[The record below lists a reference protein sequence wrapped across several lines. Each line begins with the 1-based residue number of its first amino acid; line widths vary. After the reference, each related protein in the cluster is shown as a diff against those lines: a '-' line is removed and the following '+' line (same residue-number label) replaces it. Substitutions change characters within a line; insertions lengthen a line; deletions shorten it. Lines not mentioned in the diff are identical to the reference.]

1 MNFQM
6 FCKNAEK
13 IDQQKVV
20 TNNTFVI
27 SFRNTKGE
35 LFSIDPSDIVH
46 FLEYVNDNYKDIENA
61 WNSVVSKKDLL
72 TKYEEKSY
80 REIYKL
86 AGSKEELKSIGST
99 GRSQT
104 RALTMVISKM
114 ICYLSQLPYVSILE
128 NTYFDKET
136 IKKALSRVPD
146 NLSDLG
152 RDIPSKN
159 HEGKVKARFVKW
171 MKGKKLSDRT
181 IYSYAETGMNTT
193 DKILDEHINEFEG
206 IYSLTQTSELDAIIE
221 KLNTLDEWKEIN
233 ASGNGMYQAGLKKY
247 EDFLKDARNKST
259 ASIIHLTLP
268 KPFILLAGISG
279 TGKTRFVREQAIAF
293 DAEKNNYCLVSV
305 RPDWHEPSDLLGYV
319 SRLSGTPKYISTKVL
334 NFIVKAWQVVAPDA
348 TQDGTGELDYDAVP
362 YWLCL
367 DEMNL
372 APVEQ
377 YFADYLSVLESR
389 EFSDDSYKCEA
400 LLDKGLLQDLATN
413 DAEIQKTLGLE
424 DNDDLW
430 QYFLNHGIAIPPNL
444 IVAGTVNMDETTHGF
459 SRKVIDRALTIDFGE
474 FFPND
479 YVNYFQQKTRPK
491 CFSYSKQSQASQ
503 DNLAETFDVDGSKSI
518 AFLSSV
524 NDILKHTPF
533 ELAYRALNELL
544 LQVECFKPETEEQ
557 LYAVWDD
564 FLMSKVLPRIDGD
577 EDKLRVKKDDD
588 TVINLLEALSELL
601 EVQLG
606 DIWNGV
612 RFDFYR
618 ENTDS
623 SVIDD
628 IPCRSKAKL
637 IWMQNRLTTNTFT
650 SFWP

>member
-1 MNFQM
+1 MLSNLFKEILVGWVQATKEP
-6 FCKNAEK
+6 FTDHPLANKLRKELKDK
-13 IDQQKVV
+13 IQKVLLEREIDYKIKASAGAGNWANV
-20 TNNTFVI
+20 PWLSMLDSNKTESTQEGIYPVYLFRADGSGFYLSLGFGTTKLKELYGASQARVEASKIAKNIHTLVPEINTW
-27 SFRNTKGE
+27 GDD
-35 LFSIDPSDIVH
+35 SID
-46 FLEYVNDNYKDIENA
+46 LRA
-61 WNSVVSKKDLL
+61 
-72 TKYEEKSY
+72 
-80 REIYKL
+80 
-86 AGSKEELKSIGST
+86 ST
-99 GRSQT
+99 NLGRSYEWGS
-104 RALTMVISKM
+104 AGAIF
-114 ICYLSQLPYVSILE
+114 YAAE
-128 NTYFDKET
+128 
-136 IKKALSRVPD
+136 
-146 NLSDLG
+146 
-152 RDIPSKN
+152 DIPSDDVLISDLEKLIN
-159 HEGKVKARFVKW
+159 IYKKIPTDFLVGTGVKVEENN
-171 MKGKKLSDRT
+171 MKGDV
-181 IYSYAETGMNTT
+181 
-193 DKILDEHINEFEG
+193 IN
-206 IYSLTQTSELDAIIE
+206 
-221 KLNTLDEWKEIN
+221 
-233 ASGNGMYQAGLKKY
+233 
-247 EDFLKDARNKST
+247 
-259 ASIIHLTLP
+259 SISLP

-279 TGKTRFVREQAIAF
+279 TGKTRFVREQAKAF

-319 SRLSGTPKYISTKVL
+319 SRLSGSPKYISTKVL
-334 NFIVKAWQVVAPDA
+334 NFIIKAWQVAAREADSEGHG
-348 TQDGTGELDYDAVP
+348 DLDYSAIP

-389 EFSDDSYKCEA
+389 EFSDDTYKCEA
-400 LLDKGLLQDLATN
+400 LLDKGLLQDLADN

-424 DNDDLW
+424 GNDDLW

-479 YVNYFQQKTRPK
+479 YANYFQQKTRPK
-491 CFSYSKQSQASQ
+491 CFSYSKQTQSSQ
-503 DNLAETFDVDGSKSI
+503 DNLSETFDVDGSKSI

-544 LQVECFKPETEEQ
+544 LQVECFKPETEQQ
-557 LYAVWDD
+557 LRAVWDD

-577 EDKLRVKKDDD
+577 EDKLRVTKDDD

-601 EVQLG
+601 EEQFG
-606 DIWNGV
+606 DIWNGT

-618 ENTDS
+618 ENSDG